1 MANNKI
7 GFAYY
12 SADTDRFQDIRI
24 KRLKKEF
31 GCEGYAVYEYAL
43 NEVYRVK
50 GCFLEWDEETA
61 FDISDYFSLSE
72 KTVNSIVNY
81 CIEIGLFDRELFY
94 TKGVLSSKSI
104 QRRYLE
110 MCKRAKR
117 FQNIIPEEYDII
129 REESPKLPEE
139 SEIIPPK
146 TPIPL
151 RSYKVKESK
160 VKKEIKEIFPPPEI
174 NPDFLDKSL
183 EDCFSELI
191 NCVSWYEII
200 CMNNH
205 IAPDKFK
212 ELLKQFFR
220 KLQDEGETKKNVKDA
235 KSHFSR
241 WLKIE
246 LKTQNK
252 DGADRNA
259 SQQTKKR
266 NLIGEFNALANG
278 EKRSPTDNE
287 ILNF

>member
-31 GCEGYAVYEYAL
+31 GCEGFAVYEYTL

-50 GCFLEWDEETA
+50 GCYLEWNEETA

-72 KTVNSIVNY
+72 KTVNSIVDY

-94 TKGVLSSKSI
+94 TKCILSSKSI

-129 REESPKLPEE
+129 LEECEIIQEKTKIITEES
-139 SEIIPPK
+139 
-146 TPIPL
+146 PIPL
-151 RSYKVKESK
+151 RSYEVKESK

-174 NPDFLDKSL
+174 IDKSL
-183 EDCFSELI
+183 EDCFNELI
-191 NCVSWYEII
+191 HCVSWYEII

-205 IAPDKFK
+205 ITIDKFK

-220 KLQDEGETKKNVKDA
+220 KLQDEGETAKNVKDA

-252 DGADRNA
+252 DGTDRNA
-259 SQQTKKR
+259 NQQTKKR
-266 NLIGEFNALANG
+266 NLIGEFAALANG
-278 EKRSPTDNE
+278 EKREPTDKE